1 MQQFLS
7 DHWLDILGTI
17 TGLVYI
23 YQEYKASIYLWLT
36 GIIMPVIYIFVYL
49 DAHLYADFGM
59 QVYYVLAA
67 VYGFLSWQWNKFM
80 KKGDGCRHTEELP
93 ITHMPLRAVIP
104 AVAVFLVMWVGIY
117 YILILFTNSTVPV
130 LDSFGNALS
139 IIGLWALARKYVEQW
154 LIWIVADIELS
165 ALYVYK
171 DIPFTA
177 MLYALY
183 VVIAV
188 AGYRKWIQIMK
199 KEKLTA

>member
-67 VYGFLSWQWNKFM
+67 VYGFLTWQWNKIM
-80 KKGDGCRHTEELP
+80 KKGDGSRHTEELP

-104 AVAVFLVMWVGIY
+104 AMAVFLVMWVGIY

-154 LIWIVADIELS
+154 IIWIVVDLFCCY
-165 ALYVYK
+165 LYIVK
-171 DIPFTA
+171 GIPFKA
-177 MLYALY
+177 LLYGAY
-183 VVIAV
+183 VIIAV
-188 AGYRKWIQIMK
+188 FGYRNWLRLMK
-199 KEKLTA
+199 ADKAQL

>member
-1 MQQFLS
+1 
-7 DHWLDILGTI
+7 
-17 TGLVYI
+17 
-23 YQEYKASIYLWLT
+23 
-36 GIIMPVIYIFVYL
+36 
-49 DAHLYADFGM
+49 
-59 QVYYVLAA
+59 
-67 VYGFLSWQWNKFM
+67 M
-80 KKGDGCRHTEELP
+80 KKGDGSRHTEELP

>member
-59 QVYYVLAA
+59 QVYYVLAS
-67 VYGFLSWQWNKFM
+67 VYGFLTWQWNKFM
-80 KKGDGCRHTEELP
+80 KKGDGSRHTEELP

-104 AVAVFLVMWVGIY
+104 AMAVFLVMWVGIY

-188 AGYRKWIQIMK
+188 AGYRKWLQIMK

>member
-67 VYGFLSWQWNKFM
+67 VYGFLTWQWNKFM
-80 KKGDGCRHTEELP
+80 KKGDGSRHTEELP

>member
-23 YQEYKASIYLWLT
+23 YQEYKASVYLWLT

-67 VYGFLSWQWNKFM
+67 VYGFLAWQWNKFSN
-80 KKGDGCRHTEELP
+80 KGEGPRPAEDLP

-104 AVAVFLVMWVGIY
+104 AAVVFIVMWIGIY

-177 MLYALY
+177 ILYALY
-183 VVIAV
+183 VVIAI

-199 KEKLTA
+199 KENLTA

>member
-67 VYGFLSWQWNKFM
+67 VYGFLTWQWNKFM
-80 KKGDGCRHTEELP
+80 KKGDGSRHTEELP

-104 AVAVFLVMWVGIY
+104 AVVVFLVMWVGIY

-199 KEKLTA
+199 KEKLIA

>member
-23 YQEYKASIYLWLT
+23 YQEYKANIYLWLT

-67 VYGFLSWQWNKFM
+67 VYGFLTWQWNKFM
-80 KKGDGCRHTEELP
+80 KKGDGSRHTEELP

-117 YILILFTNSTVPV
+117 CILILFTNSTVPV

-188 AGYRKWIQIMK
+188 AGYRKWIQIMT

>member
-67 VYGFLSWQWNKFM
+67 VYGFLTWQWNKFM
-80 KKGDGCRHTEELP
+80 KKGDGSRHTEELP

-104 AVAVFLVMWVGIY
+104 AMAVFLVMWVGIY

-188 AGYRKWIQIMK
+188 AGYRKWLQIMK

>member
-67 VYGFLSWQWNKFM
+67 VYGFLTWQWNKFM
-80 KKGDGCRHTEELP
+80 KKGDGSRHTEELP

-188 AGYRKWIQIMK
+188 AGYRKWIKIMT

>member
-23 YQEYKASIYLWLT
+23 YQEYKANIYLWLT

-67 VYGFLSWQWNKFM
+67 VYGFLTWQWNKFM
-80 KKGDGCRHTEELP
+80 KKGDGSRHTEELP

>member
-67 VYGFLSWQWNKFM
+67 VYGFLTWQWNKFM
-80 KKGDGCRHTEELP
+80 KKGDGSRHTDELP

>member
-67 VYGFLSWQWNKFM
+67 VYGFLTWQWNKFM
-80 KKGDGCRHTEELP
+80 KKGDGSRHTEELP

-188 AGYRKWIQIMK
+188 AGYRKWIQIMT

>member
-80 KKGDGCRHTEELP
+80 KKGDGSRHTEELP

>member
-1 MQQFLS
+1 
-7 DHWLDILGTI
+7 
-17 TGLVYI
+17 
-23 YQEYKASIYLWLT
+23 
-36 GIIMPVIYIFVYL
+36 MPVIYIFVYL

-67 VYGFLSWQWNKFM
+67 VYGFLTWQWNKFM
-80 KKGDGCRHTEELP
+80 KKGDGSRHTEELP

-154 LIWIVADIELS
+154 IIWIVVDLFCCY
-165 ALYVYK
+165 LYIVK
-171 DIPFTA
+171 GIPFKA
-177 MLYALY
+177 LLYGAY
-183 VVIAV
+183 VIIAV
-188 AGYRKWIQIMK
+188 FGYRNWLRLMK
-199 KEKLTA
+199 ADKAQL

>member
-67 VYGFLSWQWNKFM
+67 VYGFLTWQWNKFM
-80 KKGDGCRHTEELP
+80 KKGDGSRHTEEMP

>member
-36 GIIMPVIYIFVYL
+36 GIIMPVSYIFVYL

-67 VYGFLSWQWNKFM
+67 VYGFLTWQWNKFM
-80 KKGDGCRHTEELP
+80 KKGDASRHTEELP

>member
-1 MQQFLS
+1 MAA
-7 DHWLDILGTI
+7 GTPRSCPSP
-17 TGLVYI
+17 TC
-23 YQEYKASIYLWLT
+23 
-36 GIIMPVIYIFVYL
+36 P
-49 DAHLYADFGM
+49 
-59 QVYYVLAA
+59 
-67 VYGFLSWQWNKFM
+67 
-80 KKGDGCRHTEELP
+80 
-93 ITHMPLRAVIP
+93 VIP

>member
-1 MQQFLS
+1 
-7 DHWLDILGTI
+7 
-17 TGLVYI
+17 
-23 YQEYKASIYLWLT
+23 
-36 GIIMPVIYIFVYL
+36 MPTS
-49 DAHLYADFGM
+49 ACKCTM
-59 QVYYVLAA
+59 
-67 VYGFLSWQWNKFM
+67 SWRPFPAKFM
-80 KKGDGCRHTEELP
+80 KKGDGSRHTEELP

>member
-23 YQEYKASIYLWLT
+23 YQEYKANIYLWLT

-67 VYGFLSWQWNKFM
+67 VYGFLTWQWNKFM
-80 KKGDGCRHTEELP
+80 KKGDGSRHTEELP
-93 ITHMPLRAVIP
+93 ITHMPPRAVIP

-117 YILILFTNSTVPV
+117 CILILFTNSTVPV

-188 AGYRKWIQIMK
+188 AGYRKWIQIMT

>member
-1 MQQFLS
+1 
-7 DHWLDILGTI
+7 
-17 TGLVYI
+17 
-23 YQEYKASIYLWLT
+23 
-36 GIIMPVIYIFVYL
+36 MPVIYIFVYL

-67 VYGFLSWQWNKFM
+67 VYGFLTWQWNKFM
-80 KKGDGCRHTEELP
+80 KKGDGSRHTEELP

-139 IIGLWALARKYVEQW
+139 IIGLWALARKNVEQW

>member
-67 VYGFLSWQWNKFM
+67 VYGFLTWQWNKFM
-80 KKGDGCRHTEELP
+80 KKGDGSRHTEELP

-188 AGYRKWIQIMK
+188 AGYRKWLQIMK